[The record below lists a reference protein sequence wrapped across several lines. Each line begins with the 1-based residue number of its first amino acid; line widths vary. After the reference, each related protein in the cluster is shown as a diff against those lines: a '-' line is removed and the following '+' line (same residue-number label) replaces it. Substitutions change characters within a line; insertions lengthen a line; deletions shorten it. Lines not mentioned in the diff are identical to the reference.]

1 MLTNFIYNKKG
12 IHQIET
18 PQLKKYLNKKSN
30 RIWIKASNIS
40 KEEEKILQDILG
52 IHPTTIEDISTT
64 QTRVKYEEF
73 EDYTLIIFK
82 GIKEIKDSLIETYN
96 ISFIIGEKYIV
107 TINDDFNEIIE
118 DLSKNDK
125 KIENFLKKDEDYI
138 AHYILDKEVDK
149 YLKTKIEFGEI
160 LKKIEREF
168 TEKHDKETLK
178 KIFAKELLFLEF
190 RQLIESITDVCLSL
204 TKPADNY
211 LNNNLIPY
219 FRDVHDHAFRTT
231 EGVKTMLGRMNG
243 MRNIYMSI
251 GSMKMNETIRAL
263 TIIMALMM
271 PLTIITSFYG
281 MNIKL
286 PMQNNP
292 FVDIFI
298 LSIMFISAVIMIIL
312 SRKKGWFGKERF
324 D

>member
-1 MLTNFIYNKKG
+1 MLTNFLYNKKG
-12 IHQIET
+12 IQEIET
-18 PQLKKYLNKKSN
+18 SELKKYLDKNNNK
-30 RIWIKASNIS
+30 IWIKASNIS
-40 KEEEKILQDILG
+40 KEEEKILHEILG
-52 IHPTTIEDISTT
+52 IHPTTIEDISTQ

-73 EDYTLIIFK
+73 EEYTLIIFK
-82 GIKEIKDSLIETYN
+82 GIKEIKETTIETYN

-107 TINDDFNEIIE
+107 TINDEPNEIIE
-118 DLSKNDK
+118 ELSKNNK

-178 KIFAKELLFLEF
+178 KIFSKELLFLEF
-190 RQLIESITDVCLSL
+190 RQLTESITDVCLNL

-211 LNNNLIPY
+211 INNDLIPY
-219 FRDVHDHAFRTT
+219 FRDIYDHAFKTT
-231 EGVKTMLGRMNG
+231 EGLKTMLGRMNG

-251 GSMKMNETIRAL
+251 GSMKMNEAIRAL

-271 PLTIITSFYG
+271 PLTIITGFYG

-298 LSIMFISAVIMIIL
+298 FGIMFVSAIIMIII
-312 SRKKGWFGKERF
+312 SKKKGWFGKEKF